1 MTNIIHDTVECK
13 LSVSP
18 TLPQYS
24 MLFQMGMVYVG
35 VNPNCKKCQEEH
47 ENTNDHNNNEGG
59 SQTIADV
66 IRITTGI
73 NYRAENKKH
82 KGATKPV
89 PDGKSQST
97 PRPHKNDIKIDL

>member
-1 MTNIIHDTVECK
+1 MTYIIHDTVECK

-35 VNPNCKKCQEEH
+35 VNPHCKKCQEEH
-47 ENTNDHNNNEGG
+47 ENTNDHNNKEGG
-59 SQTIADV
+59 SHTIADV

-73 NYRAENKKH
+73 NYRAEKNNIKGLPSLYPMANH
-82 KGATKPV
+82 KVHQGHTKM
-89 PDGKSQST
+89 T
-97 PRPHKNDIKIDL
+97 